1 MKLKFLIIRLKQIK
15 LNTIYKHI
23 LSIFGCLFI
32 KFNNTF
38 VFPDPESPIINIPYG
53 WSGTF
58 GQFGLCFSFEIESR
72 LNIFVL
78 FHYIITL
85 IFFFLTY

>member
-38 VFPDPESPIINIPYG
+38 VFPDQESPIINIPYG

-58 GQFGLCFSFEIESR
+58 GQFGLCS
-72 LNIFVL
+72 VL
-78 FHYIITL
+78 FSLVTSSKSTIYIYI
-85 IFFFLTY
+85 